1 MKTAILIRHTGI
13 VVSDIDLAIQFYC
26 DLLGF
31 SVKVDQIE
39 SGKHIDRFLG
49 LESTRVRTVK
59 LSLGEG
65 SMLELL
71 SFLNPNALLS
81 DHRGLNSL
89 GYTHIALTVDDI
101 DSLYVKLKNFGC
113 ELLSKPQMSPDKK
126 VKLCFCRDPE
136 GNYLELVQE
145 LNG

>member
-1 MKTAILIRHTGI
+1 MNPAIFVRHTGL
-13 VVSDIDLAIQFYC
+13 VVSDIDLAIEFYC
-26 DLLGF
+26 NLLGF
-31 SVKVDQIE
+31 SIKVDQIE
-39 SGKHIDRFLG
+39 SGEHIDRFLG
-49 LESTRVRTVK
+49 LQSTRVRTVK

-71 SFLNPNALLS
+71 SFQYPDTLLHDKPS
-81 DHRGLNSL
+81 LNSR
-89 GYTHIALTVDDI
+89 GYTHIALSINDL
-101 DSLYVKLKNFGC
+101 DSLYIKLQNFGC